1 MKRSYTAIIITV
13 WAIIIAIGTGANTV
27 EVTLTQAGT
36 LSTAV
41 GEAGSQVDTLIVK
54 GPVDDVD
61 FRTMWDY
68 SFHGKLEMLDLSGAS
83 VEGGKVPDHA
93 FCHIAEQSRLGSI
106 YFPNLKTVI
115 LPDNVSEIGKWA
127 FSLNRDLASIN
138 IPKGL
143 RKLGDGAFYNCDR
156 LRMDKM
162 VIPEGVTE
170 IPSGCFDLCKSL
182 RCEVVLS
189 STLETIGIHAF
200 ESSYITK
207 VNFPENLKKIGDNA
221 FYNAMIEEAILPDGC
236 NEIGMG
242 AFSLNL
248 NLSRIKVPASLKVI
262 PMYFAYMDTA
272 IAELTLPSTVE
283 EIGWR
288 AFYSCKGLLSLDLP
302 EGVRVIREE
311 AFYECNNID
320 TVIMPASLD
329 SIKTGSF
336 DCLYGLKAIYSKSVV
351 PPVCYNINGRT
362 PFGTIYTNPTEF
374 SGTPN
379 TVPVYVPKGSKQAY
393 SASPGW
399 KYFKNIVETDSFPS
413 TTGVAEAVAGAR
425 PMIAADGGSIVVT
438 LPKGAQAGDVEV
450 YGTDGRF
457 LRRTPVTGQR
467 TVVDMYNA
475 PRGTYIVR
483 AAHAAAKVAL

>member
-1 MKRSYTAIIITV
+1 
-13 WAIIIAIGTGANTV
+13 
-27 EVTLTQAGT
+27 
-36 LSTAV
+36 
-41 GEAGSQVDTLIVK
+41 
-54 GPVDDVD
+54 
-61 FRTMWDY
+61 
-68 SFHGKLEMLDLSGAS
+68 
-83 VEGGKVPDHA
+83 
-93 FCHIAEQSRLGSI
+93 
-106 YFPNLKTVI
+106 
-115 LPDNVSEIGKWA
+115 
-127 FSLNRDLASIN
+127 
-138 IPKGL
+138 
-143 RKLGDGAFYNCDR
+143 
-156 LRMDKM
+156 
-162 VIPEGVTE
+162 
-170 IPSGCFDLCKSL
+170 
-182 RCEVVLS
+182 
-189 STLETIGIHAF
+189 
-200 ESSYITK
+200 
-207 VNFPENLKKIGDNA
+207 
-221 FYNAMIEEAILPDGC
+221 MIEEAILPDGC

-272 IAELTLPSTVE
+272 IAELTLPPTVE

-393 SASPGW
+393 SASSGW